1 MSNEFE
7 VHNFYN
13 HTIEELEEIK
23 ENFITMCNQ
32 AIEYKKSVVDIKN
45 CKSLDEWCKKWDNV
59 EDEQALFLAE
69 DYFEGVSNAKKN

>member
-23 ENFITMCNQ
+23 EDFMYLCGQ
-32 AIEYKKSVVDIKN
+32 AIEYKKSVADIKN
-45 CKSLDEWCKKWDNV
+45 CESLDSWSKKWEHVD
-59 EDEQALFLAE
+59 DEQAFYLAE
-69 DYFEGVSNAKKN
+69 EHFKSDE